1 MAKFLIHAKGM
12 KKPLF
17 KTALLSVGAAM
28 LLAMAP
34 TGNLYFTRNGH
45 VSFLSS
51 TPLEDIKG
59 DNNQVAS
66 VLDIGTGAVEFAI
79 AINAF
84 QFDKAKLQ
92 EHFNENY
99 MESTKFPKA
108 TYKGTI
114 SNLAEIKFGTAGT
127 YKAKVNGKMTMHG
140 VTKDVA
146 TEGTIEVK
154 GTQLIVKSNFNVNPE
169 DYQIKIPDAVKDKI
183 SKSIKVSVDC
193 VLNPKS

>member
-1 MAKFLIHAKGM
+1 M
-12 KKPLF
+12 KKSFFNIATLGIGA
-17 KTALLSVGAAM
+17 ALLMA
-28 LLAMAP
+28 LAPA
-34 TGNLYFTRNGH
+34 GNIYFTRNGQ

-66 VLDIGTGAVEFAI
+66 VLNTTTGGIEFAI

-108 TYKGTI
+108 SYKGTI
-114 SNLAEIKFGTAGT
+114 SNLSEIKFGTAGT

-140 VTKDVA
+140 VTKDLA
-146 TEGTIEVK
+146 AEGTIEVK
-154 GTQLIVKSNFNVNPE
+154 GTQIIVKSNFNVNPE
-169 DYQIKIPDAVKDKI
+169 DYQIKIPDAVKEKI
-183 SKSIKVSVDC
+183 AKSIKVSVDC
-193 VLNPKS
+193 TLNPKP

>member
-1 MAKFLIHAKGM
+1 M
-12 KKPLF
+12 KKSFL
-17 KTALLSVGAAM
+17 KVAALSIGAAM
-28 LLAMAP
+28 FMALAP

-59 DNNQVAS
+59 DNNQVVS
-66 VLDIGTGAVEFAI
+66 ILDVSSGAMEFSI
-79 AINAF
+79 LINAF

-108 TYKGTI
+108 TYKGTV
-114 SNLAEIKFGTAGT
+114 SNLADIKFGTAGT
-127 YKAKVNGKMTMHG
+127 YKTKVNGKMTIHG
-140 VTKDVA
+140 VTKDLA

-154 GTQLIVKSNFNVNPE
+154 GTQLLVKSNFTVNPE
-169 DYQIKIPDAVKDKI
+169 DYQVKIPDAVKDKI
-183 SKSIKVSVDC
+183 AKSIKVSVDC
-193 VLNPKS
+193 TLNPKP